1 MIEQILLDGIL
12 IGGIYAAFAVGFS
25 LVFGV
30 INVVNLAHG
39 EFIML
44 GSFITY
50 WLFQLYH
57 IEPFLTIP
65 VSFGILFVLGYY
77 LQKYLINPIVDA
89 ELMTLLLTFGLMMVI
104 ANTALTVWTPD
115 YRSVEAAYV
124 GANFPFMGLT
134 VSYVRLVTF
143 VAAIVIIVGLT
154 MFLQKTDVGRA
165 IRATAQNRER
175 AILLGINSGRIYS
188 LTFAIGAALA
198 GVAGS
203 LLSLSFVIFA
213 AMGSE
218 YLLFCFCITVL
229 GGMGY
234 IPGALLGGMLL
245 GVINSVCT
253 YYLTVGMMYV
263 IVFIILFVIL
273 VVRPTGLF
281 GKGRME

>member
-12 IGGIYAAFAVGFS
+12 IGGIYATFAVGFS

-30 INVVNLAHG
+30 INVTNLAHG

-50 WLFQLYH
+50 WLSKLYQ
-57 IEPFLTIP
+57 IDPFLTIP

-77 LQKYLINPIVDA
+77 LQKYLINPVVDA

-104 ANTALTVWTPD
+104 GNTALAVWQPD

-124 GANFPFMGLT
+124 GVNFQFMGLT

-143 VAAIVIIVGLT
+143 VAAVVMMVGLT
-154 MFLQKTDVGRA
+154 MFLRKTDIGRA

-175 AILLGINSGRIYS
+175 ATLLGINSGRIYS
-188 LTFAIGAALA
+188 LTFGIGAGLA

-213 AMGSE
+213 AMGTG
-218 YLLFCFCITVL
+218 YLLFCFCITVF

-234 IPGALLGGMLL
+234 IPGALLGGLLL
-245 GVINSVCT
+245 GIINSVCT
-253 YYLTVGMMYV
+253 NYLSVGMMYV
-263 IVFIILFVIL
+263 IIFIILFIIL

-281 GKGRME
+281 GKGRAE

>member
-57 IEPFLTIP
+57 VEPFLTIP

-104 ANTALTVWTPD
+104 ANIALTVWTPD

-124 GANFPFMGLT
+124 GMNFPFMGLT
-134 VSYVRLVTF
+134 VSFVRLVTF

-203 LLSLSFVIFA
+203 LLSLNFVIFA

-263 IVFIILFVIL
+263 IVFIILFIIL